1 MPRHTVGVLAG
12 AALLALL
19 AAPPAARADEGDA
32 ERREAEIRALQKE
45 LAALQDL
52 VKMLR
57 DREREAL
64 LRARLAQEQERQ
76 RAEEAEKQK
85 RDLELLRDLA
95 RARDAD
101 ATRAAAALAEARDQA
116 ARLAAQAQ
124 AQEER
129 ARKLEAVAREEADKA
144 RAEAAARA
152 RQAEEQAR
160 AADRGE
166 REAAQ
171 KFLRGVAESFLD
183 SAVGADATASAQ
195 LAKDYR
201 TVIEQEH
208 RAVSNWLRDLCP
220 AGRYQA
226 FKVEEGL
233 VAPSGDEAVF
243 RGLLVGPEKKARF
256 SLRLARDKEAGRY
269 FIIAFS
275 VRPE

>member
-1 MPRHTVGVLAG
+1 MSRHTVGVLAG

-19 AAPPAARADEGDA
+19 VAPPAARADQGDA

-57 DREREAL
+57 DREREAQ
-64 LRARLAQEQERQ
+64 LRAKLAQEQERQ

-95 RARDAD
+95 KAREAD
-101 ATRAAAALAEARDQA
+101 AARAAAALAEARDQA

-152 RQAEEQAR
+152 RLAEEQAR
-160 AADRGE
+160 AADRGD

-183 SAVGADATASAQ
+183 AALVTDVTVSAQ

-201 TVIEQEH
+201 SAIEAEH
-208 RAVSNWLRDLCP
+208 RAVASWLRDLCP
-220 AGRYQA
+220 TRQYQA

-243 RGLLVGPEKKARF
+243 RGLLVGPEKKAHF
-256 SLRLARDKEAGRY
+256 SLRVAKDKEAGRY
-269 FIIAFS
+269 FVIAFS